1 MVSLIISR
9 TCVYDFQGRN
19 KSKHNT
25 EEQMTHPHKKK
36 KKKGGKA
43 VTNKVLYQSAHL
55 DSEC

>member
-9 TCVYDFQGRN
+9 ACVYDFQGRN
-19 KSKHNT
+19 KTKHNMD
-25 EEQMTHPHKKK
+25 EQMTHPPKKS
-36 KKKGGKA
+36 GKA